1 MLYSIILTYIYTI
14 GFRLVNEK
22 AMSIVK
28 QWRRIKHA
36 NIVAIR
42 EAFTTRAFGDSC
54 KRTDTKI
61 YFFFANVCIL
71 TI

>member
-1 MLYSIILTYIYTI
+1 MYI

-28 QWRRIKHA
+28 QWRKIKHA
-36 NIVAIR
+36 NIVTVR

-54 KRTDTKI
+54 KKL
-61 YFFFANVCIL
+61 IL
-71 TI
+71 G